1 MKKKEILDLLA
12 KEDCQKL
19 LEQAYQAKLS
29 NLGAVTYLR
38 ALLEYSNFCSGNC
51 YYCGIRAENSLAKRF
66 EIPMLQMQENIRKV
80 HQQGY
85 ASFLIQSGER
95 NQEKFVDNINKL
107 IKYAKKVDPNFR
119 IVLSTGEQTK
129 ETYQKW
135 FDSGASSYLLRIET
149 SSKSLYQKIHPPQ
162 MSYNNRLNCIH
173 HLQEI
178 GYQTGSGILIGF
190 PGLIIVRQGKGLFVR
205 SEHKDPVLG
214 NKVALEDKEKLW
226 SACNLANLLECHNIV
241 DVAANI
247 SESQIEKL
255 EENLRKFVACTE
267 KEVDQEQ
274 RLQKL
279 TDIDHEFH
287 YLLASFSTNSFLFA
301 FLDYLFVRIK
311 KSRRFFL
318 GSAEK
323 EQRMIWEHRSMVEAL
338 SKGTGIAANSLM
350 KGHLENYLDYLSH
363 ELGDFKKK

>member
-190 PGLIIVRQGKGLFVR
+190 PGQTLESIAADIVFFQKTDLDMLGLGPYIPCQNTPLYQ
-205 SEHKDPVLG
+205 KAQNIDLQK
-214 NKVALEDKEKLW
+214 NLTLTLKVIAI
-226 SACNLANLLECHNIV
+226 CRLLLPDVNIV
-241 DVAANI
+241 ASTALQTIDPTGYLKGIKAGANVLMPNLTPNNY
-247 SESQIEKL
+247 KNDYAL
-255 EENLRKFVACTE
+255 YENKAI
-267 KEVDQEQ
+267 VDDSKILSYATTLNETIDP
-274 RLQKL
+274 KL
-279 TDIDHEFH
+279 TGDPKHFLKRKK
-287 YLLASFSTNSFLFA
+287 LLN
-301 FLDYLFVRIK
+301 K
-311 KSRRFFL
+311 
-318 GSAEK
+318 
-323 EQRMIWEHRSMVEAL
+323 Q
-338 SKGTGIAANSLM
+338 
-350 KGHLENYLDYLSH
+350 
-363 ELGDFKKK
+363 GDCR

>member
-1 MKKKEILDLLA
+1 MAIKRE
-12 KEDCQKL
+12 
-19 LEQAYQAKLS
+19 KLS
-29 NLGAVTYLR
+29 EVVRKKLR
-38 ALLEYSNFCSGNC
+38 KIVLDKPTGFKLQS
-51 YYCGIRAENSLAKRF
+51 ENELAKRYSVSRST
-66 EIPMLQMQENIRKV
+66 IREAV
-80 HQQGY
+80 
-85 ASFLIQSGER
+85 STLIAE
-95 NQEKFVDNINKL
+95 
-107 IKYAKKVDPNFR
+107 
-119 IVLSTGEQTK
+119 
-129 ETYQKW
+129 
-135 FDSGASSYLLRIET
+135 
-149 SSKSLYQKIHPPQ
+149 
-162 MSYNNRLNCIH
+162 
-173 HLQEI
+173 
-178 GYQTGSGILIGF
+178 
-190 PGLIIVRQGKGLFVR
+190 GLIIVRQGKGLFVR